1 MSCLI
6 TKGRLVP
13 CKDKVGG
20 LYKVWFANFGTITGL
35 TYSAT
40 DDSISG
46 STDAS
51 LYEYELKGT
60 STLVQS
66 MTSSRENGTTFVTQT
81 LTLSLQGLSAQDNH
95 EIMLLA
101 YGRPHV
107 FVQDNNGNT
116 WLVGKVNG
124 ADLTTGDAN
133 TGAAFGDA
141 YAYTLTLVAM
151 EKQYANLVAGST
163 IASPFADLGGTIV
176 KGS

>member
-6 TKGRLVP
+6 TKGRKIP

-20 LYKVWFANFGTITGL
+20 LYKVWFANFGTLTGL
-35 TYSAT
+35 TYSTT
-40 DDSISG
+40 DDSVSG

-81 LTLSLQGLSAQDNH
+81 LTLSLVGLTAQDNH

-101 YGRPHV
+101 YGRPHI
-107 FVQDNNGNT
+107 FVQDNNGST
-116 WLVGKVNG
+116 WLVGKVHG
-124 ADLTTGDAN
+124 AELTTGDAN
-133 TGAAFGDA
+133 TGAAMGDA
-141 YAYTLTLVAM
+141 YSYALTFIGT
-151 EKQYANLVAGST
+151 EKQYANYITGST
-163 IASPFADLGGTIV
+163 IAAPLAEIGGTIV
-176 KGS
+176 VGS